1 MGCAIQALPWKSL
14 KLIKYFS
21 RSPVTISRCGSILI
35 ERGKDLPS
43 AGQPVPGEVHD
54 IDHRALGPSG
64 SGEPG
69 EDSLKSILKLTALV
83 IAIVAMQWVTP
94 LSPAAA
100 SASQI
105 VPHKALYG
113 LSLKGAPGGNDVVAV
128 GGQMAFEWRDACD
141 GWAINQR
148 NLMILQSA
156 AGLRRS
162 VDSTMTTW
170 EAKDGSSFRFI
181 VNKDFGAG
189 GGEALEGKVQRAPSG
204 SATASFTAPGEV
216 DVELPVD
223 VMFPSQHTIA
233 LLNKIAAGEKFF
245 SAALFDGSE
254 FEPAG
259 FVSAAIGL
267 EVVPAGEEELLIAG
281 PYWPVR
287 LAFYGPE
294 NETESPDYE
303 LAVDLH
309 QNGIARRL
317 EIHFKEFTVDVA
329 LQRLERLQPGDC

>member
-1 MGCAIQALPWKSL
+1 MKS
-14 KLIKYFS
+14 
-21 RSPVTISRCGSILI
+21 V
-35 ERGKDLPS
+35 
-43 AGQPVPGEVHD
+43 
-54 IDHRALGPSG
+54 
-64 SGEPG
+64 
-69 EDSLKSILKLTALV
+69 LKLTALIFAA
-83 IAIVAMQWVTP
+83 IAVQSAMPIPV
-94 LSPAAA
+94 AAA
-100 SASQI
+100 SVSQL
-105 VPHKALYG
+105 VPHKALYR
-113 LSLKGAPGGNDVVAV
+113 LSLKGVPGTNDVAAV

-148 NLMILQSA
+148 NLMILESA
-156 AGLRRS
+156 EGMRSS

-189 GGEALEGKVQRAPSG
+189 GGEALEGRAQRSPSG
-204 SATASFTAPGEV
+204 SATANFTAPGEV
-216 DVELPVD
+216 EMELPAD

-233 LLNKIAAGEKFF
+233 LLKKMAAGEKFF
-245 SAALFDGSE
+245 SASLFDGSE

-267 EVVPAGEEELLIAG
+267 EIVPEGEEEPLISG

-294 NETESPDYE
+294 NKTESPDYE

-309 QNGIARRL
+309 ENGIARRL

-329 LQRLERLQPGDC
+329 LQRLERLPPGSC

>member
-1 MGCAIQALPWKSL
+1 MK
-14 KLIKYFS
+14 
-21 RSPVTISRCGSILI
+21 PV
-35 ERGKDLPS
+35 
-43 AGQPVPGEVHD
+43 
-54 IDHRALGPSG
+54 
-64 SGEPG
+64 
-69 EDSLKSILKLTALV
+69 LKLTALIFAA
-83 IAIVAMQWVTP
+83 IAVQWAVP
-94 LSPAAA
+94 LPVVAA
-100 SASQI
+100 SVSQL
-105 VPHKALYG
+105 VPHKALYR
-113 LSLKGAPGGNDVVAV
+113 LSLKGAPGTNDVAAV

-148 NLMILQSA
+148 NLMILESA
-156 AGLRRS
+156 EGMRSS

-189 GGEALEGKVQRAPSG
+189 GGEALEGRAQRSPSG
-204 SATASFTAPGEV
+204 SATANFTAPGEV
-216 DVELPVD
+216 EMELPAD

-233 LLNKIAAGEKFF
+233 LLKKMAAGEKFF
-245 SAALFDGSE
+245 SASLFDGSE

-267 EVVPAGEEELLIAG
+267 EIVPDGEEEPLISG

-294 NETESPDYE
+294 NKTESPDYE

-309 QNGIARRL
+309 ENGIARRL

-329 LQRLERLQPGDC
+329 LQRLERLPPGGC